1 MEPDRSKTLLAWVL
15 RMAIFLI
22 VSSAL
27 LFLIAGD
34 WRWTSGWIF
43 VALQV
48 VNVALSYFLLYAHK
62 PDLLARRSGMG
73 EGTPKWDKVLAP
85 LMAYSTLIIS
95 IVLAVGYR
103 FAGGWRRPWWLL
115 GLALLLATAGH
126 MLTIQSMRQNTFF
139 EATVR
144 LQAEHDHKV
153 VNTGPYRVVRHPGYV
168 GMMFYNLAVPVILGS
183 LWGFVGVGFFLVVLF
198 WRTAREDRFLR
209 ENLEGYA
216 AYAERT
222 RWRLFPEVW

>member
-1 MEPDRSKTLLAWVL
+1 MEADRSKYLLAWVL

-22 VSSAL
+22 VSSGI

-34 WRWTSGWIF
+34 WRWTGGWVF
-43 VALQV
+43 VVVQV
-48 VNVALSYFLLYAHK
+48 LNVALSYFLLYARD
-62 PDLLARRSGMG
+62 PDLLVRRSEMG

-95 IVLAVGYR
+95 VVSAVGHR

-115 GLALLLATAGH
+115 VLALLLATAGH
-126 MLTIQSMRQNTFF
+126 MLTLESMRQNAFF
-139 EATVR
+139 EGTVR
-144 LQAEHDHKV
+144 LQAEHDHRV
-153 VNTGPYRVVRHPGYV
+153 VSSGPYRVVRHPGYV
-168 GMMFYNLAVPVILGS
+168 GVTLYNLAVPVILAS

-209 ENLEGYA
+209 DELEGYE

-222 RWRLFPEVW
+222 RWRLIPGVW